1 MKSKLTVI
9 FSASFIVTTAL
20 LALSAN
26 ARTALPTL
34 EKLNQTRSHL
44 QQTINSLDKDLKQGA
59 KTLIKE
65 TVTDKT
71 KQITDVFTTEE
82 EIVQKILSTLKDSIF
97 DTNPKLK
104 AQTATQEWQKLYIRE
119 QAKSHLGNTGQE
131 LIQQEQELSL
141 ALSQNSGTQ
150 AQAAQGDVTT
160 QKVMKRLAVQNAQ
173 NTNLLKL
180 VQTSVQRQNQLTAT
194 SNLSLS
200 GISRHLQNRDTQQLE
215 EQKAI
220 RNVLHTNSRLR
231 SKLWNYG
238 LD

>member
-9 FSASFIVTTAL
+9 FSASFIVTAF

-26 ARTALPTL
+26 ARTALPTVRRL
-34 EKLNQTRSHL
+34 EQTRSHL

-82 EIVQKILSTLKDSIF
+82 EIVEKILSRLKDSIL

-104 AQTATQEWQKLYIRE
+104 AWMATQEWQKLYMRE
-119 QAKSHLGNTGQE
+119 QTKSHLGKTGQE
-131 LIQQEQELSL
+131 LIQKEQELSL

-150 AQAAQGDVTT
+150 AQVAQGDVTT
-160 QKVMKRLAVQNAQ
+160 QKVMKRLTVQNAQ

-180 VQTSVQRQNQLTAT
+180 VQTSMQRQNQLTAT